1 VVKEQSGDLPGERT
15 GEFLLQSR
23 GITRIAGQNF
33 APGDSDAMPSNLWT
47 RALHSGS
54 SSDHIAAR
62 RSSYEGLTLEQFE
75 QVLQATRDILVQE
88 GLEGLTL
95 VRVARLAHLSPA
107 STDVLQGHFADGG
120 ALCADL
126 FERIHQPLLEDLSD
140 AAVGA
145 ESVIG
150 SLLTLGLRWIG
161 HVRQDVP
168 LYLAYLDLARRFPSP
183 HLTPGLSETIRELD
197 RNQLAILAGLIAEG
211 QMQEEVREGEPEV
224 MAHAI
229 LACYYGMLATVSNGP
244 RFVEEGIYIDDVA
257 VETFTLMV
265 RGLRA

>member
-1 VVKEQSGDLPGERT
+1 MKEQTGDLPGERT

-23 GITRIAGQNF
+23 GITRIAGQSF
-33 APGDSDAMPSNLWT
+33 APGDAGHAPPNLWT
-47 RALHSGS
+47 RALRTPSRTGETS
-54 SSDHIAAR
+54 LRA
-62 RSSYEGLTLEQFE
+62 SSYEGLNLEQFE
-75 QVLQATRDILVQE
+75 QVLQATRDILVEE

-95 VRVARLAHLSPA
+95 DRVARLARLSTA
-107 STDVLQGHFADGG
+107 QTVVLRTHFADGG

-126 FERIHQPLLEDLSD
+126 FERIHQPLLEDLSE

-145 ESVIG
+145 ESVID

-161 HVRQDVP
+161 HVRQDIP

-183 HLTPGLSETIRELD
+183 HLTSDLSLKIRELD

-211 QMQEEVREGEPEV
+211 QLQDEVREGEPEI

>member
-1 VVKEQSGDLPGERT
+1 MKEQTGDIPGERT

-33 APGDSDAMPSNLWT
+33 APGAADEPPNLWT
-47 RALHSGS
+47 RTLRGHDGQAS
-54 SSDHIAAR
+54 SEPRS
-62 RSSYEGLTLEQFE
+62 SSYEGLTLEQFE
-75 QVLQATRDILVQE
+75 QVLQATRDILVEE

-95 VRVARLAHLSPA
+95 DRIARLARLSPA
-107 STDVLQGHFADGG
+107 EAQTLNTHFADGG

-140 AAVGA
+140 AAVGG
-145 ESVIG
+145 ESVID

-183 HLTPGLSETIRELD
+183 HLTQMLSDTIRELD

-211 QMQEEVREGEPEV
+211 QLQDEVRGGEPEI